1 MSYLTE
7 TIWICTFL
15 LDLTEKLSF
24 EKADYWVNQI
34 LTNEEVSKFVIN
46 DYSTLYLDH
55 FDSTMEEL
63 AKMVVENFV
72 SLPLLTSIIINENYC
87 TICVNIE
94 SLYIYLRTAKFIF
107 VEQNLISLKTILM
120 NELHRRKS
128 WKTMLTVS
136 MWACDWGGG
145 VLNIIIRCSRN
156 GRLLIIY

>member
-1 MSYLTE
+1 M
-7 TIWICTFL
+7 
-15 LDLTEKLSF
+15 
-24 EKADYWVNQI
+24 NQI

-94 SLYIYLRTAKFIF
+94 SL
-107 VEQNLISLKTILM
+107 LM